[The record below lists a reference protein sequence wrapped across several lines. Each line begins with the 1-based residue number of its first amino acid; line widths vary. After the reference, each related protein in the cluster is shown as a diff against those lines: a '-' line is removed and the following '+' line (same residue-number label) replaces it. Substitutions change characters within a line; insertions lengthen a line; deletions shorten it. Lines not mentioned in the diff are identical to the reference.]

1 MNKVYT
7 LLNLPL
13 FEKKTGGRW
22 DAQIAEQLPA
32 HLKALFINILN
43 DTNKVV
49 EELKFQ
55 KNKHAELFKELVGF
69 PIRDATS

>member
-1 MNKVYT
+1 
-7 LLNLPL
+7 L
-13 FEKKTGGRW
+13 
-22 DAQIAEQLPA
+22 Q
-32 HLKALFINILN
+32 ALFINILN